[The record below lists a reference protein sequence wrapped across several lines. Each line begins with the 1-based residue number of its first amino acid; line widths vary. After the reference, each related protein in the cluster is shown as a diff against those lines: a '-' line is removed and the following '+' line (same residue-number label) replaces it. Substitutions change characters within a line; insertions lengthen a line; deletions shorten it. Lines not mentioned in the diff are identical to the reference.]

1 MLGTHQ
7 TFTNNYNLL
16 RWSLKLLKI
25 FKRIKKWYI
34 IIYSVGVWNFCL
46 KPKHFLSAIIIIYS
60 VGVWNATRCFL
71 FCLSY
76 RIIIY
81 SVGVWNSVAKEL
93 FISLTSII
101 IYSVGVWNLDT
112 LKLPYSKPNY
122 NLLRWSLKLVMS
134 MFEVEKPDKIIIYS
148 VGVWNVVIAPATF
161 IIIAIIIYSVGVW
174 NLERTPIAATPA
186 KL

>member
-46 KPKHFLSAIIIIYS
+46 KPKHFLSAI
-60 VGVWNATRCFL
+60 
-71 FCLSY
+71 
-76 RIIIY
+76 
-81 SVGVWNSVAKEL
+81 
-93 FISLTSII
+93 II